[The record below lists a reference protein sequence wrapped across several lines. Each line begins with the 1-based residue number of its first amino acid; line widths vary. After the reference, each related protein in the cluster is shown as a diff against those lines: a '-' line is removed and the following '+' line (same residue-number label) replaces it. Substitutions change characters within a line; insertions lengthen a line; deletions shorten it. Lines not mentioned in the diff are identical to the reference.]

1 MFKLLRLFI
10 FSCLLSLCV
19 NSQAEEPSALA
30 VIEQSAQQGD
40 AKAQAKLGAWGDV
53 SIG

>member
-1 MFKLLRLFI
+1 MYKLLRLFI
-10 FSCLLSLCV
+10 FSCLLSLCLIA
-19 NSQAEEPSALA
+19 QAEEPSALA
-30 VIEQSAQQGD
+30 VIKQSAVQGD